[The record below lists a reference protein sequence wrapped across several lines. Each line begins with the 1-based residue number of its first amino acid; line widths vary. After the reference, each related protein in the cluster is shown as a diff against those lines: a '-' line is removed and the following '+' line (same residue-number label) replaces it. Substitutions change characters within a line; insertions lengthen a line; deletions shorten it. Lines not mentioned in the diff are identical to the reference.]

1 MWTHKLDHK
10 QDYKPDLESIKQ
22 SPLYIYRAQFWIK
35 YIYLS
40 SSIINWTS
48 DVAIVAAVLCCGP
61 AAHDDAAL

>member
-10 QDYKPDLESIKQ
+10 PDYKPDLEIIKQ
-22 SPLYIYRAQFWIK
+22 SPLYIYRVQFWIK

-48 DVAIVAAVLCCGP
+48 DVSIVAAVPCRGP
-61 AAHDDAAL
+61 AAHDGGAL